1 MAQTLHD
8 VITKDKE
15 RLNSERAAI
24 RGQQRELEKK
34 LAEIDREYAAIDAY
48 EAAKSGKAKSGKAS
62 RRSGPRTAGTR
73 RGSKRDGIMAA
84 LADIPHG
91 LSRGELLEKMGLK
104 GNKSGEMSV
113 SNALTAL
120 TKANQVVRKDGKYI
134 ASMAELH

>member
-24 RGQQRELEKK
+24 RAQQRELEKK

-84 LADIPHG
+84 LSDIPHG
-91 LSRGELLEKMGLK
+91 LTRGELLEKMGLK

-120 TKANQVVRKDGKYI
+120 TKSNQVVRKDGKYI
-134 ASMAELH
+134 ASMG